1 MLMKNLTWKSSSHA
15 GWWWCSVARTHVL
28 RKTRVTMS
36 QNIHWD
42 LQMFRHFL
50 RIDRFHLNRHNY
62 LTFVTNSSIEMLI
75 VQWQMLPLIVT
86 FASGYGTSYTT
97 FVCFFCYPI
106 CLTYFSKRFIRFSH
120 GVCLICFLGFLVSS
134 VTLAVTVTEIII
146 LDTINYQLKFL
157 QWKRMIDI

>member
-86 FASGYGTSYTT
+86 FASVYGRYLI
-97 FVCFFCYPI
+97 YHL
-106 CLTYFSKRFIRFSH
+106 CLFLLLSNLSHLLFKAFHSFLPWSLSDMLPGFS
-120 GVCLICFLGFLVSS
+120 CLISHFSCNSNW
-134 VTLAVTVTEIII
+134 
-146 LDTINYQLKFL
+146 NYHP
-157 QWKRMIDI
+157 WYN